1 MLRFYKNQQILRT
14 FSRDLATDAKADQD
28 MVKLSNIYHFFSK
41 HCKTFIFLQVS
52 STILTEASVGD
63 AFFLHLTKSSG
74 QGISNLQFCGWH
86 LI

>member
-1 MLRFYKNQQILRT
+1 VLRFYKNQQILRT

-28 MVKLSNIYHFFSK
+28 MVKLSIIFFSK

>member
-28 MVKLSNIYHFFSK
+28 MVKMIYHFFFSK